1 MKNLKSH
8 WENIYS
14 NSKVFD
20 FPWIQEIP
28 TTSLLLIYLINLP
41 KNAKIID
48 IGGGDSFLVD
58 HLINLGFTNI
68 SVLDISENAINNAK
82 KRLGENSKLVQW
94 FITDI
99 KDFQPNTTF
108 DLWHDRA
115 TFHFLKSKEDIE
127 TYYQIANQSICQDGH
142 LILSSFSDNGPK
154 TCSELEVTQY
164 NKKKLTSIFE
174 RDFNRIKCIIE
185 DHITPSNSIQNFIFC
200 LFKKHPNNIEPNHN
214 QDEDEYILKS
224 NSLTNSESNL
234 SCDINNKGKC
244 CR

>member
-14 NSKVFD
+14 DSKAFD

-28 TTSLLLIYLINLP
+28 TTSLLLIDLINLP

-58 HLINLGFTNI
+58 QLINLGFTNI
-68 SVLDISENAINNAK
+68 SVLDISENAINKAK

-94 FITDI
+94 LITDI

-127 TYYQIANQSICQDGH
+127 TYYQIANQSINKDGH
-142 LILSSFSDNGPK
+142 LILSSFSDNGPNS
-154 TCSELEVTQY
+154 CSELEVTRY
-164 NKKKLTSIFE
+164 NKTKLTSIFE
-174 RDFNRIKCIIE
+174 SGFNRIKSIIE

-200 LFKKHPNNIEPNHN
+200 LFKHHLNNLEPNHN

-224 NSLTNSESNL
+224 NSVASNESNL
-234 SCDINNKGKC
+234 SCDINDKGKC